1 MGERHREAL
10 YISIIYTYSINLWR
24 EGCWVGR
31 AVEEVGGG
39 VIRQGAVGAGGRGIF
54 FRVDSVLVGLEFG
67 AVVGA

>member
-1 MGERHREAL
+1 MPEVDG
-10 YISIIYTYSINLWR
+10 R

-31 AVEEVGGG
+31 AVEKVGGG